1 MSRPTRRLVIAVR
14 ADPVI
19 CGHSGEARNLA
30 EVALTRGF
38 DDVRLLTWPIPALQ
52 SAGLPLKPLDR
63 LLPYSPG
70 ITVERP
76 EAVGDYRVPDGRHLA
91 GLTGRLVEL
100 LSEPVPTVCLSMYLV
115 PHTQVI
121 NDAVTAA
128 RAAGFAPDV
137 RTIAKAV
144 GSDVTNVI
152 RSCLREG
159 RFGAATVLLTTF
171 LASDEVVAVSEYT
184 RDEIIASAEEVD
196 AHCGTTFAAQ
206 CRERVTVSYP
216 PIDSSAFV
224 DLDPAAV
231 DAALE
236 RRGLKRDEYV
246 LFLSRVARAKG
257 IYDLVIAYGQMRC
270 RDDVKLVVAGTGPA
284 LEHVRAMAKEDDRI
298 LFLTDVDDDEKP
310 LLMAGCAAY
319 ALPTKPEP
327 DFVETFGIALA
338 EKGLAGGGPI
348 ITTTTGGVLE
358 AVGDAAV
365 IVEAGDIA
373 GLAEAV
379 DRAVLDMSAEERRD
393 LEIRAREHAMTFDRG
408 AVFDQLFTAKTYY
421 SVRVAPAPP
430 AHPRPAVHCDDDLR
444 YGLLRCG
451 GVVSGDE
458 HVQLDQFV
466 VQRAC
471 RPRPQPAADD
481 GRRRRHRARRHPG
494 CARLGPGPVRPGARR
509 PAPRRP
515 GRAAAARGRGRRRSD
530 AALGG
535 QPLQLGV
542 PLLDTDLH
550 AALKPGIPALEAV
563 HQRLSVQAGPPV
575 AEVLEPQRLQGHPVR
590 LALEGEGLHDPVRP
604 HLVERAVERILLAVA
619 GGHVAPAATGP
630 GVPVVDLV
638 DQRVRPAP
646 LHEQIRVGVRPQ
658 QLSRGRS
665 ELPGDPDDRQL
676 RVGLDLR
683 LGHDSSSPSVLPV
696 LSVLSS
702 FISASTASS
711 LE

>member
-38 DDVRLLTWPIPALQ
+38 DDVVLLTWPIPTLQ
-52 SAGLPLKPLDR
+52 AAGLPLKPLDR

-115 PHTQVI
+115 PHTQVV

-128 RAAGFAPDV
+128 RAAGFDPDV

-196 AHCGTTFAAQ
+196 AHCGTTFAQQ
-206 CRERVTVSYP
+206 CRERVSVSYP
-216 PIDSSAFV
+216 PIDSSAFI

-236 RRGLKRDEYV
+236 RRGLKRDRYV

-284 LEHVRAMAKEDDRI
+284 LEHVQAMAKEDDRI
-298 LFLTDVDDDEKP
+298 VFLTDVDDDEKS

-373 GLAEAV
+373 GLADAV
-379 DRAVLDMSAEERRD
+379 DRVVLDMSPQERRD
-393 LEIRAREHAMTFDRG
+393 LEIRAREHAMTFDRV
-408 AVFDQLFTAKTYY
+408 AVFDQLFSAK
-421 SVRVAPAPP
+421 
-430 AHPRPAVHCDDDLR
+430 
-444 YGLLRCG
+444 
-451 GVVSGDE
+451 
-458 HVQLDQFV
+458 
-466 VQRAC
+466 
-471 RPRPQPAADD
+471 
-481 GRRRRHRARRHPG
+481 
-494 CARLGPGPVRPGARR
+494 
-509 PAPRRP
+509 
-515 GRAAAARGRGRRRSD
+515 
-530 AALGG
+530 
-535 QPLQLGV
+535 PL
-542 PLLDTDLH
+542 
-550 AALKPGIPALEAV
+550 
-563 HQRLSVQAGPPV
+563 
-575 AEVLEPQRLQGHPVR
+575 
-590 LALEGEGLHDPVRP
+590 
-604 HLVERAVERILLAVA
+604 
-619 GGHVAPAATGP
+619 
-630 GVPVVDLV
+630 
-638 DQRVRPAP
+638 
-646 LHEQIRVGVRPQ
+646 
-658 QLSRGRS
+658 
-665 ELPGDPDDRQL
+665 
-676 RVGLDLR
+676 
-683 LGHDSSSPSVLPV
+683 
-696 LSVLSS
+696 
-702 FISASTASS
+702 
-711 LE
+711 

>member
-298 LFLTDVDDDEKP
+298 IFLTDVDDDEKP

-373 GLAEAV
+373 GLAEAI

-393 LEIRAREHAMTFDRG
+393 LEVRAREHAMTFDRG
-408 AVFDQLFTAKTYY
+408 AVFDQLFPAKTY
-421 SVRVAPAPP
+421 
-430 AHPRPAVHCDDDLR
+430 
-444 YGLLRCG
+444 
-451 GVVSGDE
+451 
-458 HVQLDQFV
+458 
-466 VQRAC
+466 
-471 RPRPQPAADD
+471 
-481 GRRRRHRARRHPG
+481 
-494 CARLGPGPVRPGARR
+494 
-509 PAPRRP
+509 
-515 GRAAAARGRGRRRSD
+515 
-530 AALGG
+530 
-535 QPLQLGV
+535 
-542 PLLDTDLH
+542 
-550 AALKPGIPALEAV
+550 
-563 HQRLSVQAGPPV
+563 
-575 AEVLEPQRLQGHPVR
+575 
-590 LALEGEGLHDPVRP
+590 
-604 HLVERAVERILLAVA
+604 
-619 GGHVAPAATGP
+619 
-630 GVPVVDLV
+630 
-638 DQRVRPAP
+638 
-646 LHEQIRVGVRPQ
+646 
-658 QLSRGRS
+658 
-665 ELPGDPDDRQL
+665 
-676 RVGLDLR
+676 
-683 LGHDSSSPSVLPV
+683 
-696 LSVLSS
+696 
-702 FISASTASS
+702 
-711 LE
+711 